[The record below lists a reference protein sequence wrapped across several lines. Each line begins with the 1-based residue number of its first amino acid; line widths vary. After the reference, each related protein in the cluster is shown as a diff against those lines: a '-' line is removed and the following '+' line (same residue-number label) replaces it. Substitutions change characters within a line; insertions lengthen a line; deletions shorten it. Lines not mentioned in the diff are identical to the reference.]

1 MRFCSLMLALAVPF
15 ATVATCTLAASPVSA
30 QEERDRARAEFQRGV
45 DAYGRSDFQTA
56 LDAFQEAYR
65 LSPHPSVRVNIA
77 NCYEQ
82 LHRPLEALFHFEHF
96 LSEAQR
102 PSAPQRREVEAAVRR
117 MQQLVG
123 TIAFQVTPDG
133 ALVTIDGTDSRRAPV
148 SDPVRVVAGRH
159 QIDILLDGFVSER
172 QVVDVAGGEV
182 ERVAVRLSRPGA
194 VASAGAGAGSSAS
207 STGQAGAASSST
219 VASAGTSA
227 TAATT
232 AGSGGTASASASS
245 SGGSGAVS
253 ASSGGAVAV
262 SAAPSSDSQP
272 AAEGSE
278 GSQGAVAS
286 DDHGDTLA
294 APHTAPGGPALG
306 GFELT
311 TPVLVAGGVTVAA
324 AIGMAI
330 TGGVALSANSSFD
343 QHVAV
348 FDDPSQPADVREQAR
363 VDGLGAAS
371 DAHTFAAVSD
381 ALLVTTVLGAGA
393 TAFLFFTTQDGGLL
407 DDEQAPSASRGASV
421 MALPVIDREMIGAVV
436 AGAF

>member
-1 MRFCSLMLALAVPF
+1 
-15 ATVATCTLAASPVSA
+15 
-30 QEERDRARAEFQRGV
+30 
-45 DAYGRSDFQTA
+45 
-56 LDAFQEAYR
+56 
-65 LSPHPSVRVNIA
+65 
-77 NCYEQ
+77 
-82 LHRPLEALFHFEHF
+82 
-96 LSEAQR
+96 
-102 PSAPQRREVEAAVRR
+102 
-117 MQQLVG
+117 
-123 TIAFQVTPDG
+123 
-133 ALVTIDGTDSRRAPV
+133 
-148 SDPVRVVAGRH
+148 VRVVAGRH

-207 STGQAGAASSST
+207 SST

-227 TAATT
+227 TVATT
-232 AGSGGTASASASS
+232 AGSGGTASAGASS

-253 ASSGGAVAV
+253 ASSGA
-262 SAAPSSDSQP
+262 STSAPSSDSQP

-278 GSQGAVAS
+278 GSQGAIAS

-294 APHTAPGGPALG
+294 APHTAPDGPATG

-324 AIGMAI
+324 ALGMAI

-348 FDDPSQPADVREQAR
+348 FDDPSQPSDVREQAR

-421 MALPVIDREMIGAVV
+421 MALPVLDREMIGAVV

>member
-96 LSEAQR
+96 LTEAQR

-207 STGQAGAASSST
+207 SST

-227 TAATT
+227 TVATT
-232 AGSGGTASASASS
+232 AGSGGTASAGASS

-253 ASSGGAVAV
+253 ASSGA
-262 SAAPSSDSQP
+262 STSAPSSDSQP

-278 GSQGAVAS
+278 GSQGAIAS

-294 APHTAPGGPALG
+294 APHTAPDGPATG

-324 AIGMAI
+324 ALGMAI

-348 FDDPSQPADVREQAR
+348 FDDPSQPSDVREQAR

-421 MALPVIDREMIGAVV
+421 MALPVLDREMIGAVV

>member
-1 MRFCSLMLALAVPF
+1 
-15 ATVATCTLAASPVSA
+15 
-30 QEERDRARAEFQRGV
+30 
-45 DAYGRSDFQTA
+45 
-56 LDAFQEAYR
+56 
-65 LSPHPSVRVNIA
+65 VRVNIA

-148 SDPVRVVAGRH
+148 AEPVRVVAGRH

-227 TAATT
+227 TVATT
-232 AGSGGTASASASS
+232 AGAGGTASASASS

-253 ASSGGAVAV
+253 ASSGA
-262 SAAPSSDSQP
+262 STPTPSSDSQP
-272 AAEGSE
+272 SSEGSE

-294 APHTAPGGPALG
+294 APHTAPGDTSG
-306 GFELT
+306 GAFELT

-421 MALPVIDREMIGAVV
+421 MALPVLDREMIGAVV